1 MTALTKYD
9 RLEATAL
16 WRPEEGAQRVDVLL
30 SLGNATL
37 TISDMRENVLNHWS
51 LPAIQ
56 RVNPGERPAIF
67 RPGHDATEEL
77 ETEDEDMIRA
87 LEKVRKLIERRR
99 PHPGR
104 LRHWV
109 TAGVLASLLL
119 LAVFWLPGALRSY
132 TVSVVPEPTR
142 AAIGQQIL
150 TRIGRITGQEC
161 RGREGRAVLTRLAR
175 TTTGNSDLRVVVL
188 SGAVQTT
195 QHLPGNITLLNR
207 ALIEDFEHPDVLVGF
222 LMAEELRRDS
232 TDPILPL
239 LDHVGLRGTV
249 QLLTTGH
256 LPAEA
261 IDQYAEDLLTTPQS
275 EVPATALL
283 ERFNA
288 QGVSA
293 TPYAY
298 ALDLTGETT
307 LELIEADP
315 VPEGSAQPLL
325 SDDDWVRLQ
334 GVCGE

>member
-1 MTALTKYD
+1 MTALTKYE

-16 WRPEEGAQRVDVLL
+16 WRPEDGAQRVDVLL
-30 SLGNATL
+30 SLGDATL

-67 RPGHDATEEL
+67 RPGDDATEEL
-77 ETEDEDMIRA
+77 ETEDDEMIRA

-109 TAGVLASLLL
+109 TACVLLSLLL
-119 LAVFWLPGALRSY
+119 LAVFWLPGALRNY
-132 TVSVVPEPTR
+132 TISVVPEPTR

-161 RGREGRAVLTRLAR
+161 RGREGRAVLTQLSRSA
-175 TTTGNSDLRVVVL
+175 TGNQDLRVVVL
-188 SGAVQTT
+188 SSGVQKAK
-195 QHLPGNITLLNR
+195 HLPGNITLLNR

-222 LMAEELRRDS
+222 LLAEELRRDS
-232 TDPILPL
+232 TDPIIPL
-239 LDHVGLRGTV
+239 LHHAGLRGTV
-249 QLLTTGH
+249 QLLTTGY
-256 LPAEA
+256 LPEAA
-261 IDQYAEDLLTTPQS
+261 IDEYAEDLLTTPQS

-283 ERFNA
+283 KRFKA
-288 QGVSA
+288 RGVSA

-307 LELIEADP
+307 LDLIEADP
-315 VPEGSAQPLL
+315 VPPSSATPLL

>member
-9 RLEATAL
+9 RREATAL

-67 RPGHDATEEL
+67 RPGDDATEEL

-161 RGREGRAVLTRLAR
+161 RGRDGRAVLTRLAR
-175 TTTGNSDLRVVVL
+175 TTTGNPDLRVVVL

-207 ALIEDFEHPDVLVGF
+207 ALIEDFEHPDVLAGF
-222 LMAEELRRDS
+222 LLAEELRRDS
-232 TDPILPL
+232 TDPIIPL
-239 LDHVGLRGTV
+239 LTHVGLRGTV
-249 QLLTTGH
+249 QLLTTGF
-256 LPAEA
+256 LPETA
-261 IDQYAEDLLTTPQS
+261 IDEYAEDLLTTPQS
-275 EVPATALL
+275 EVPTTALL
-283 ERFNA
+283 DRFKA
-288 QGVSA
+288 QGVRA

-307 LELIEADP
+307 LDLIEADP
-315 VPEGSAQPLL
+315 VPETLAKSLL

>member
-16 WRPEEGAQRVDVLL
+16 WRPEEGAQRLDVLL
-30 SLGNATL
+30 SLGDATL

-56 RVNPGERPAIF
+56 RVNPGERPAVF
-67 RPGHDATEEL
+67 RPGDDATEEL
-77 ETEDEDMIRA
+77 ETEDDEMIRA

-109 TAGVLASLLL
+109 TAGVLAFLLL

-175 TTTGNSDLRVVVL
+175 TTTGNADLRVVVL

-207 ALIEDFEHPDVLVGF
+207 ALIEDFEHPDVLAGF
-222 LMAEELRRDS
+222 LLAEELRRDS

-239 LDHVGLRGTV
+239 LDHVGLPGTV

-256 LPAEA
+256 LPEDA

-275 EVPATALL
+275 EVPVTALL
-283 ERFNA
+283 ERFKA

-307 LELIEADP
+307 FELIEADP
-315 VPEGSAQPLL
+315 VSEANASPLL

>member
-1 MTALTKYD
+1 MTALTKYE

-16 WRPEEGAQRVDVLL
+16 WRPEEGEQRLDVLL
-30 SLGNATL
+30 SLGDATL

-67 RPGHDATEEL
+67 RPGEDATEEL
-77 ETEDEDMIRA
+77 ETEDDDMIRA

-104 LRHWV
+104 LRHWI
-109 TAGVLASLLL
+109 TAGVLVSVLLL
-119 LAVFWLPGALRSY
+119 MVLWLPGALRSY
-132 TVSVVPEPTR
+132 TVSVVPDPTR

-161 RGREGRAVLTRLAR
+161 RGRDGRTVLTRLAR
-175 TTTGNSDLRVVVL
+175 SITENPALRVIVL
-188 SGAVQTT
+188 SGGVQTAT
-195 QHLPGNITLLNR
+195 HLPGNITLLNR
-207 ALIEDFEHPDVLVGF
+207 ALIEDFEHPDVLAGF
-222 LMAEELRRDS
+222 LLAEELRRDR
-232 TDPILPL
+232 TDPLLPL

-249 QLLTTGH
+249 QLLTTGD
-256 LPAEA
+256 LPDAA
-261 IDQYAEDLLTTPQS
+261 IDQYAEDLLIAPQS
-275 EVPATALL
+275 DLPATALL
-283 ERFNA
+283 QRFEA
-288 QGVSA
+288 QSIRA

-315 VPEGSAQPLL
+315 VPLTNAKSLL
-325 SDDDWVRLQ
+325 SDDDWIRLQ

>member
-30 SLGNATL
+30 SLGDATL

-67 RPGHDATEEL
+67 RPGDDATEEL
-77 ETEDEDMIRA
+77 ETEDDEMIRA

-109 TAGVLASLLL
+109 TAGVLVSLLL

-175 TTTGNSDLRVVVL
+175 NTTGNPNLRVVVL
-188 SGAVQTT
+188 SSGVQSSK
-195 QHLPGNITLLNR
+195 HLPGNITLLNR
-207 ALIEDFEHPDVLVGF
+207 ALIEDFEHPDVLAGF
-222 LMAEELRRDS
+222 LLAEELRRDS
-232 TDPILPL
+232 TDPIIPL
-239 LDHVGLRGTV
+239 LNHAGLRGTV
-249 QLLTTGH
+249 QLLTTGY
-256 LPAEA
+256 LPEAA
-261 IDQYAEDLLTTPQS
+261 IDEYAEDLLTTPQS
-275 EVPATALL
+275 EVSTTALL
-283 ERFNA
+283 ERFKA
-288 QGVSA
+288 QGISA

-307 LELIEADP
+307 LDLIEADP
-315 VPEGSAQPLL
+315 VPEALANPLL